1 MYYVAVFFAGFVF
14 LGGILAV
21 RKRIYTLIEN
31 TIGLLNVILDD
42 RHEDDV
48 KQKHLIRGLGKLMS
62 SLVVLLVALGFVLAC
77 TAFPMWVYGYFTS
90 LSADGWDSES
100 FYFYGVLAVG
110 SVVPFFI
117 FKAITKKKD
126 YSEWSILL
134 HRIALNNYNL
144 ARYLFLLEKR
154 WFKKKLTSQ
163 RHDFVIIS
171 GLARAGTTALTTV
184 LHATGKFHSLS
195 YANMP
200 FLLSPNTWAK
210 FYKPGE
216 SNLRERS
223 HGDKVLF
230 GYNSVEALEEFFWK
244 VQLDDAY
251 TVGDNLMPHT
261 VDESVYREYITYQNL
276 LRTGLAD
283 ETQYLAKNNNFIL
296 RYPSLRALNKD
307 FKVIFLFR
315 DPIDHAY
322 SLLNQHK
329 RYCKFQQEDSF
340 ILEYMNWLGHH
351 EFGLNHKKFELS
363 KTIQDTGYDPETL
376 NYWIQCWI
384 EYYGTIL
391 SIVTDDPNAIFI
403 AYADFANNPE
413 RTLTMLEANLNLK
426 LGRKPTTPF
435 KGIQREGLT
444 VDDRLNEQAQHIY
457 QQLLAIKKS

>member
-110 SVVPFFI
+110 SVVPFLI
-117 FKAITKKKD
+117 FKATTKKKD
-126 YSEWSILL
+126 YSEWSVLL

-144 ARYLFLLEKR
+144 ARYLFVLEKR
-154 WFKKKLTSQ
+154 WFKKKLASQ

-184 LHATGKFHSLS
+184 LHATSKFHSLS

-210 FYKPGE
+210 FYKPHE

-244 VQLDDAY
+244 VQLDDAF
-251 TVGDNLMPHT
+251 TVGDSLMPHT
-261 VDESVYREYITYQNL
+261 VDEPVYREYITYQNL
-276 LRTGLAD
+276 LRAGQAD
-283 ETQYLAKNNNFIL
+283 ETRYLAKNNNFIL

-351 EFGLNHKKFELS
+351 EFGLNHKNFKLMQSTEVAY
-363 KTIQDTGYDPETL
+363 GRETL
-376 NYWIQCWI
+376 NYWVQGWVA
-384 EYYGTIL
+384 YYSTL
-391 SIVTDDPNAIFI
+391 LTLLPDDPNAILI
-403 AYADFANNPE
+403 EYSDFASKPE
-413 RTLTMLEANLNLK
+413 RTLTVLEQQLNLQF
-426 LGRKPTTPF
+426 GSKPSAPF
-435 KGIQREGLT
+435 EGVRRTGLD
-444 VDDRLNEQAQHIY
+444 VEHDLKERAENIY